1 MFYPENP
8 DNFFSDPYKKILS
21 GFIYSYK
28 SSIPDTPPP
37 QPYGQLRNKETFPE
51 NEDLVAFGWK
61 KTKC

>member
-28 SSIPDTPPP
+28 SSIPDPPP
-37 QPYGQLRNKETFPE
+37 PYLGNIPNNKTIFFVVIP
-51 NEDLVAFGWK
+51 V
-61 KTKC
+61 